1 MHVTIRLFAAHREA
15 SGRSTYIANLPEG
28 CTVADVFRHVCA
40 EFPDIARTARGVAF
54 ALNREHASGD
64 ALIADGDEIAF
75 LPPVAGG

>member
-15 SGRSTYIANLPEG
+15 AGRSTYIANLPDG

-40 EFPDIARTARGVAF
+40 EFPDISRTARSVAF
-54 ALNREHASGD
+54 ARNRELASGD
-64 ALIADGDEIAF
+64 VLVDDGDEIAF